1 MLLDVAYALITE
13 GMTVE
18 QREHFDRE
26 LVKATTTGSST
37 TGAEMA
43 QRRAY
48 ALAEGEI
55 G

>member
-13 GMTVE
+13 GMDIE

-26 LVKATTTGSST
+26 LAAKTSAGSS

-43 QRRAY
+43 QRRAF
-48 ALAEGEI
+48 ALAQGQI